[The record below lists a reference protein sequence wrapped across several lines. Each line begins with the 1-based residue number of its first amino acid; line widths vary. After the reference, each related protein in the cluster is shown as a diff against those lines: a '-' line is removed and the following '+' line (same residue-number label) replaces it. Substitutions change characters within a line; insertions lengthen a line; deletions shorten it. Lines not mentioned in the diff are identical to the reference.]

1 MSNLGEFLHRTL
13 TPRLFAVAAAAAVV
27 LAYFRVASVP
37 PPTTPS
43 PTYTWDTAISE
54 TVADIEASV
63 VGVRLEFARQQAT
76 YTKMWND
83 TRALEEKLTST
94 TSMNR

>member
-1 MSNLGEFLHRTL
+1 MGEYLHRTL

-27 LAYFRVASVP
+27 LSYFRLASVP
-37 PPTTPS
+37 PSTTPA

-54 TVADIEASV
+54 TVADIDASV
-63 VGVRLEFARQQAT
+63 VVFRQKLAEQKAT

-83 TRALEEKLTST
+83 TRLLEERLTST
-94 TSMNR
+94 TSR

>member
-1 MSNLGEFLHRTL
+1 MKDLGEFLHRTL

-43 PTYTWDTAISE
+43 PTYTWDTAFSE
-54 TVADIEASV
+54 IVADIDATV
-63 VGVRLEFARQQAT
+63 VGLRTEFAEQKAM
-76 YTKMWND
+76 YTKMYDD
-83 TRALEEKLTST
+83 TRILEEKLTSS
-94 TSMNR
+94 SMNH

>member
-1 MSNLGEFLHRTL
+1 MHRTL

-37 PPTTPS
+37 PSTTPS

-54 TVADIEASV
+54 TVADIDATV
-63 VGVRLEFARQQAT
+63 AGLRLEFAEQKAT

-83 TRALEEKLTST
+83 TRLLEEKLTSS
-94 TSMNR
+94 TSMHR